1 MRRQGLCSSIKW
13 KNVPFFLSIRHDK
26 TACHIHNN
34 GGASAKQILLMPSLI
49 TLDRDD
55 FNVLEEKL

>member
-1 MRRQGLCSSIKW
+1 M
-13 KNVPFFLSIRHDK
+13 PFFLSIRHDK